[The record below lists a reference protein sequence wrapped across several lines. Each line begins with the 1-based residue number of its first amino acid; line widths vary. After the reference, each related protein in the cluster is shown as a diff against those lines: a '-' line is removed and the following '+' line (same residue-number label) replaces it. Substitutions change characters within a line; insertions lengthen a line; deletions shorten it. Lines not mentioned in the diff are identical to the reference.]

1 MAIELAIL
9 KHIFGEVMMPIFMIE
24 VGIVGSKQILFLLFV
39 DRYLEIIDY
48 NGHFVEILAIKVIP
62 ALRIHAFHFLRGR
75 IFLLFI
81 YHTVNMLVTI

>member
-1 MAIELAIL
+1 
-9 KHIFGEVMMPIFMIE
+9 MMPIFMIE

-48 NGHFVEILAIKVIP
+48 NGIFVEILAIKEIP
-62 ALRIHAFHFLRGR
+62 ALRIHALHLLRGR

-81 YHTVNMLVTI
+81 YHTVNMLVAIQNKPVFML